1 MMYRGIERV
10 LCVGLLLA
18 AVAGCSARPGG
29 GLSTRFVKPGEP
41 TADFDDRSA
50 TAPAPGLQ
58 EVTRKIRELQE
69 RATPHPKTSLLPT
82 LESQNQE
89 LAAALMRVALLPS
102 AESHRLAAAA
112 YLEAGVA
119 DYAFRHYQRALK
131 SAPCDSAS
139 FEGLAR
145 IWRNWGRPDLG
156 LGDAHRAIFCR
167 PQSASA
173 YNTLGTLLEALGQ
186 RKEARTA
193 LEFALRL
200 DPKAA
205 FAHNN
210 LCFIAIRDGEG
221 AEAQPACERAL
232 ELDPA
237 MVTARTNLALA
248 LAMQGEV
255 QRAEAVLL
263 ETSDRGR
270 AQFNVGMLRMSVGD
284 YAAAAQAFDVAAVAG
299 PSSGEA
305 WRRAKQARQLAQ
317 AQKRN
322 P

>member
-1 MMYRGIERV
+1 MMYRSIARV
-10 LCVGLLLA
+10 MCVGLVLA
-18 AVAGCSARPGG
+18 AAGCSARPG

-41 TADFDDRSA
+41 TADYDDGSA
-50 TAPAPGLQ
+50 KAPAPSLQ
-58 EVTRKIRELQE
+58 ETTRKIRELQQ
-69 RATPHPKTSLLPT
+69 RATPKQKTTLLPT

-89 LAAALMRVALLPS
+89 LAAALMRVTLLPS

-112 YLEAGVA
+112 YLDAGVA
-119 DYAFRHYQRALK
+119 DFAFRHYQRAL
-131 SAPCDSAS
+131 SMSPCDSAS

-156 LGDAHRAIFCR
+156 LGDVHRAIYCR

-186 RKEARTA
+186 RKEARAA
-193 LEFALRL
+193 LQFALRL

-205 FAHNN
+205 FAYNN
-210 LCFIAIRDGEG
+210 LCFIAIRDGDG

-232 ELDPA
+232 ELEPG

-248 LAMQGEV
+248 LAMQGQL

-263 ETSDRGR
+263 ETSARGR
-270 AQFNVGMLRMSVGD
+270 AQFNLGILRMSVGD
-284 YAAAAQAFDVAAVAG
+284 YAAAAQAFDAAAAAG
-299 PSSGEA
+299 QSVDA

-317 AQKRN
+317 AEKRN

>member
-1 MMYRGIERV
+1 VTYRSFARTV
-10 LCVGLLLA
+10 CVGVLLA
-18 AVAGCSARPGG
+18 AAAGCSARPG

-41 TADFDDRSA
+41 TADYDDRSA

-69 RATPHPKTSLLPT
+69 RATPQPKTSLLPT

-89 LAAALMRVALLPS
+89 LATALMRVALSPS

-119 DYAFRHYQRALK
+119 DYAFRHYQRALR

-156 LGDAHRAIFCR
+156 LADAHRAIYCR
-167 PQSASA
+167 PHSVSA

-186 RKEARTA
+186 RSEARTA
-193 LEFALRL
+193 LEFALSL
-200 DPKAA
+200 DPNAA
-205 FAHNN
+205 FVHNN
-210 LCFIAIRDGEG
+210 LCFIAIRAGEG
-221 AEAQPACERAL
+221 AAAQSACERAL
-232 ELDPA
+232 ELEPG
-237 MVTARTNLALA
+237 MVTARTNLSLA
-248 LAMQGEV
+248 LAMQGQM

-263 ETSDRGR
+263 ETFDSGR

-284 YAAAAQAFDVAAVAG
+284 YGAAAQAFDAAVTAG
-299 PSSGEA
+299 SSSGDA
-305 WRRAKQARQLAQ
+305 WRRAKQARRLAQ

>member
-1 MMYRGIERV
+1 MYRSIARV
-10 LCVGLLLA
+10 IGVGLLLA
-18 AVAGCSARPGG
+18 AAAGCSARPGG
-29 GLSTRFVKPGEP
+29 FSTKFVKPGEP
-41 TADFDDRSA
+41 TADYDDPA
-50 TAPAPGLQ
+50 AKAPPPDLQ
-58 EVTRKIRELQE
+58 ETTRKIRELQQ
-69 RATPHPKTSLLPT
+69 RATPKQKTSLLPT

-89 LAAALMRVALLPS
+89 LAAALMRVALLPT

-119 DYAFRHYQRALK
+119 DYAFRHYQRALR
-131 SAPCDSAS
+131 SAPCDSAA

-156 LGDAHRAIFCR
+156 LGDAHRAIHCR
-167 PQSASA
+167 PHSASA

-205 FAHNN
+205 FAYNN
-210 LCFIAIRDGEG
+210 LCFIAIRAGDGAG
-221 AEAQPACERAL
+221 AQPACERAL
-232 ELDPA
+232 ELEPG

-248 LAMQGEV
+248 LAMQGQM

-263 ETSDRGR
+263 ETSGRGR
-270 AQFNVGMLRMSVGD
+270 AQFNLGILRMSVRD
-284 YAAAAQAFDVAAVAG
+284 YAAAAQAFDAAAAAG
-299 PSSGEA
+299 QSSVDA

-317 AQKRN
+317 AEKRN

>member
-1 MMYRGIERV
+1 MNRGIARV
-10 LCVGLLLA
+10 MCVGLLLA
-18 AVAGCSARPGG
+18 AAAGCSARPG

-41 TADFDDRSA
+41 TADYADGSA

-69 RATPHPKTSLLPT
+69 RATPHRKTSLLPT
-82 LESQNQE
+82 LESQNPQ
-89 LAAALMRVALLPS
+89 LAAALMRLALLPS
-102 AESHRLAAAA
+102 AESHRMAAEA

-119 DYAFRHYQRALK
+119 DFAFRHYQRALGT
-131 SAPCDSAS
+131 APCDSAS

-156 LGDAHRAIFCR
+156 LGDAHRAIYCR
-167 PQSASA
+167 PHSASA
-173 YNTLGTLLEALGQ
+173 YNTLGTVLEALGQ

-210 LCFIAIRDGEG
+210 LCFIAIRDGDG
-221 AEAQPACERAL
+221 AGAQPACERAL
-232 ELDPA
+232 ELEPG
-237 MVTARTNLALA
+237 MMTARTNLALA
-248 LAMQGEV
+248 LAMQGQM

-263 ETSDRGR
+263 EASDRGR
-270 AQFNVGMLRMSVGD
+270 GQFNLGILRMSVGN
-284 YAAAAQAFDVAAVAG
+284 YAAAAKAFDAAAAAK
-299 PSSGEA
+299 PSSGDA
-305 WRRAKQARQLAQ
+305 WRRANQARQLAQ
-317 AQKRN
+317 AEKRN